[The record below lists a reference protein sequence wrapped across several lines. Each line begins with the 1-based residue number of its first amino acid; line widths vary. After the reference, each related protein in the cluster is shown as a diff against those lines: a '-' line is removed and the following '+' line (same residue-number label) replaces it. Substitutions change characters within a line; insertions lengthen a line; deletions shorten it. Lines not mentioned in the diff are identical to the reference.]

1 MDNLRSRSALHFVAI
16 LIIVGMSAA
25 NLIASGQAS
34 KQEWSATR
42 DLSLYTSINR
52 DIAAFGVTESGHD
65 RLFTRLLDQGRSL
78 SQPADPVRRVIEAN
92 GNLSGDKQHSREDW
106 NAFVGDLLSSLVEA
120 ENAKIQE
127 LGQLRDTRS
136 TYEFWSAILLA
147 VILLGESLLIFFP
160 MLHRAATAMEEM
172 AQTSEQLMARNAEVQ
187 TARAQ
192 LEIQN
197 HDLEIQ
203 KEDLERINLEQQT
216 SLQLLQMASTRFQEL
231 FHGVP
236 FACFS
241 INENMQIFEWNQKCV
256 DYFGRQG
263 FEVFEQYAPDAL
275 GGEQESEYLHSCF
288 QQILEGKPTDSI
300 PIKFKSA
307 AGPPL
312 EALLSGFTI
321 RGASGHVSGAIIAL
335 VDVTERQQAERALNR
350 YKHLVQ
356 QSSSG
361 ILVTSLEGEIL
372 IANASARETLF
383 LESGDTLFTGVLHH
397 LQSETDL
404 QAILNALSSYSESK
418 FTFGYGCPDGSVSIL
433 EAVVSTIR
441 DEELNPQN
449 YLLMIRDVTESAQK
463 TKELAAQ
470 QELFLAGMSA
480 MPVGVVLIN
489 SEHNVQYFNEPT
501 VSLFKDSGLEI
512 GRNLAEALRS
522 NIRHAD
528 GSDLESGMLPCER
541 AISSGHPVSD
551 FEVAYHSPD
560 GTIRHLSINAAP
572 LFSAD
577 GDQCSGVI
585 ASILDVTAAK
595 KMEEI
600 IASHMNMLESLNLEL
615 VVQKD
620 ELEAANIELEKV
632 AKTDG
637 LTGLLNSREL
647 RRLLEVNRSVPEPLA
662 IIMLD
667 VDHFKQYNDTYGH
680 PGGDDVLR
688 SVSKCLQYSAEEGTI
703 VGRYGG
709 EEFMVILTG
718 DAAVTAPQV
727 AEEIRA
733 AIEDFPWP
741 ERPVTASIG
750 VAMSVPGSA
759 ETSYDLTE
767 HADRA
772 LYVSKENG
780 RNRVTILQPPLRKTA

>member
-1 MDNLRSRSALHFVAI
+1 LHFGAMLV
-16 LIIVGMSAA
+16 IVGMSAA
-25 NLIASGQAS
+25 SLLASGQAS
-34 KQEWSATR
+34 KREWVVTR
-42 DLSLYTSINR
+42 DLSLYTTINR
-52 DIAAFGVTESGHD
+52 DLTSAALNEMGYERALE
-65 RLFTRLLDQGRSL
+65 RLPEIGAKL
-78 SQPADPVRRVIEAN
+78 SRPTDPVKIQLQALQFNSKSKE
-92 GNLSGDKQHSREDW
+92 HSREDW
-106 NAFVGDLLSSLVEA
+106 NVRVSSLLVTLEQA
-120 ENAKIQE
+120 EDAKLAE
-127 LGQLRDTRS
+127 LGQLRDNRS
-136 TYEFWSAILLA
+136 NFEFWSTLLLA

-160 MLHRAATAMEEM
+160 MLRRATKAMEEM
-172 AQTSEQLMARNAEVQ
+172 AITGEELMARNAEVQ

-197 HDLEIQ
+197 HDLELQ

-241 INENMQIFEWNQKCV
+241 INEEMQIFEWNQKCV
-256 DYFGRQG
+256 DIFGRQG
-263 FEVFEQYAPDAL
+263 FEVFEQYAPDTL
-275 GGEQESEYLHSCF
+275 GGEEESNYLRSCF

-321 RGASGHVSGAIIAL
+321 RGASGQVSGAIIAL

-350 YKHLVQ
+350 YRHLVQ

-372 IANASARETLF
+372 IANASARETLS
-383 LESGDTLFTGVLHH
+383 LESGDTLFTGVLNH
-397 LQSETDL
+397 LKCESEL
-404 QAILNALSSYSESK
+404 QTILHTLSTHAENKVSFAYE
-418 FTFGYGCPDGSVSIL
+418 CPDGSSKVL

-480 MPVGVVLIN
+480 MPVGVLLLN
-489 SEHNVQYFNEPT
+489 SDRNVQYFNDPT
-501 VSLFKDSGLEI
+501 INLFEGSGIEI
-512 GRNLAEALRS
+512 GKNLPALLRHNLRQS
-522 NIRHAD
+522 N
-528 GSDLESGMLPCER
+528 GEELEPGLFPCELAVER
-541 AISSGHPVSD
+541 SRPVTD
-551 FEVAYHSPD
+551 FEVAYHTAD
-560 GTIRHLSINAAP
+560 GTVRFLTINAAP
-572 LFSAD
+572 LFNSP
-577 GDQCSGVI
+577 GEPCSGVI
-585 ASILDVTAAK
+585 ASILDVTGAK
-595 KMEEI
+595 KMEET

-615 VVQKD
+615 VAQKE
-620 ELEAANIELEKV
+620 ELEAANQELEKV

-680 PGGDDVLR
+680 PSGDEVLR
-688 SVSKCLQYSAEEGTI
+688 SVAKCLQYSAEEGTI

-718 DAAVTAPQV
+718 EAASTAPQV
-727 AEEIRA
+727 AEEIRI

-741 ERPVTASIG
+741 ERAVTASIG
-750 VAMSVPGSA
+750 VAMSVPGST
-759 ETSYDLTE
+759 ETSYDLVE
-767 HADRA
+767 HADKA
-772 LYVSKENG
+772 LYVSKESG
-780 RNRVTILQPPLRKTA
+780 RNRVTVHQTTLRRTA